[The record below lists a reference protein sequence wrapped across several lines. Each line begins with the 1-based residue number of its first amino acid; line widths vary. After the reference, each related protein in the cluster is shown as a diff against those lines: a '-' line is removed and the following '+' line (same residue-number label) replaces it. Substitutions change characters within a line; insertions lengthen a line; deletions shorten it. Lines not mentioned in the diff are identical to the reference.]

1 MMRFWGISCI
11 SFGIGCVFGRWDIR
25 ISTGEKKLHE
35 MVDPFSPLPVCPP
48 AMVQNNQNLPA
59 GPEDITADYPVRISW
74 NGILV
79 DDEGHPEDIEIRSR
93 EIINIIWGKR
103 AEAVEQKVCQIF
115 ETHSLREYFYR
126 PIGFFADHLKRYSKG
141 RRQAPIY
148 WPLSTP
154 TYSYTLWLYYH
165 RLNDQTLYI
174 SVNDFVDP
182 KLKHVSEDA
191 TRLRLK
197 KNRSA
202 ADEKELEHLTD
213 FERELKDFREEL
225 LRVAKFWK
233 PNLND
238 GVEITAA
245 PLWKLFQHKPWQKR
259 LKGTWEKLEA
269 GDYDW
274 AHLAYSI
281 WPDRVREKCKTD
293 KSLAIAHDLEALYVE
308 PEKPL
313 KKRKSKKKTTSE
325 ESEGWFDDQS

>member
-1 MMRFWGISCI
+1 
-11 SFGIGCVFGRWDIR
+11 
-25 ISTGEKKLHE
+25 
-35 MVDPFSPLPVCPP
+35 
-48 AMVQNNQNLPA
+48 
-59 GPEDITADYPVRISW
+59 
-74 NGILV
+74 
-79 DDEGHPEDIEIRSR
+79 
-93 EIINIIWGKR
+93 
-103 AEAVEQKVCQIF
+103 
-115 ETHSLREYFYR
+115 
-126 PIGFFADHLKRYSKG
+126 
-141 RRQAPIY
+141 
-148 WPLSTP
+148 
-154 TYSYTLWLYYH
+154 
-165 RLNDQTLYI
+165 
-174 SVNDFVDP
+174 
-182 KLKHVSEDA
+182 
-191 TRLRLK
+191 
-197 KNRSA
+197 
-202 ADEKELEHLTD
+202 
-213 FERELKDFREEL
+213 
-225 LRVAKFWK
+225 VAKFWK